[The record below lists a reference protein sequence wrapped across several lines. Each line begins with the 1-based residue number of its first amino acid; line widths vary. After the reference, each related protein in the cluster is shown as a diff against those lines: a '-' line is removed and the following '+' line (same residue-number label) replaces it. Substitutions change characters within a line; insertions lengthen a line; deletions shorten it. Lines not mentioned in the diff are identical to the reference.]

1 MCSPPPMGNTGF
13 FLTVPRLP
21 CCAFPGCHRHQAFF
35 PVTQLSCPLVH
46 RFHVFPILF
55 LSVAKHQVSLSHLPQ
70 GLLLWEPFSCFSRE
84 LFCPSGIH
92 GVLYESESLVTWLYL
107 LVITIVYLSCLLL
120 AAPLTPNYGLPEGG
134 AKFSITCIPR
144 A

>member
-1 MCSPPPMGNTGF
+1 MCSPPMWNTGF

-55 LSVAKHQVSLSHLPQ
+55 LSVENTKSPFHTCPKGSSSGNPSFASPESYSVLQGSMGSCMNQSHLSH
-70 GLLLWEPFSCFSRE
+70 GF
-84 LFCPSGIH
+84 I
-92 GVLYESESLVTWLYL
+92 
-107 LVITIVYLSCLLL
+107 YLSSPLFTCLLL